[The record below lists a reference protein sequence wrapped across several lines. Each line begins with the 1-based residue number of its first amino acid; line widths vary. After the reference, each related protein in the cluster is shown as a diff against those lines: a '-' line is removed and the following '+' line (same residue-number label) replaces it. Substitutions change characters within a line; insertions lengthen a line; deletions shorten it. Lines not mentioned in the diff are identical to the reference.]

1 MQVNRDSR
9 AILQLHSYT
18 VRLHRCPRSL
28 HRAVIHEA
36 DEDLEDFLDVVAM
49 RLQELCVQ
57 LDVVEAH
64 LDQCL
69 QGAGGRRLPLR
80 MRCRRRRSVGK
91 GPFILLDARHRSAR
105 LPCLLQ
111 LLLQLLLLLL
121 RRLLLLFPGLLLLLE
136 LVLLLLVCLLDRLH
150 LRFDRLHLR
159 LVALLGLLCILL
171 PLCFPVLVIVAA
183 VTLASTVV
191 TLVATLVVAPSGTRG

>member
-36 DEDLEDFLDVVAM
+36 DEDLEDVLDVVAM

-64 LDQCL
+64 LDERL
-69 QGAGGRRLPLR
+69 QGAGGGRLPVR
-80 MRCRRRRSVGK
+80 VRRRRRRG
-91 GPFILLDARHRSAR
+91 GGRGLLFLDARHSKAR
-105 LPCLLQ
+105 LPCLL
-111 LLLQLLLLLL
+111 LMFLQLLLLLL
-121 RRLLLLFPGLLLLLE
+121 RRLLLLFPGLLLLPE
-136 LVLLLLVCLLDRLH
+136 FVLLLLVCLLDRLH

-159 LVALLGLLCILL
+159 LVALLGLLCVLL

-183 VTLASTVV
+183 VTLASMVV
-191 TLVATLVVAPSGTRG
+191 TLVATPVVAPSGTRR

>member
-36 DEDLEDFLDVVAM
+36 DEDLEDVLDVVAM

-64 LDQCL
+64 LDERL
-69 QGAGGRRLPLR
+69 QGAGGGRLPVR
-80 MRCRRRRSVGK
+80 VRRRRRRG
-91 GPFILLDARHRSAR
+91 GGRGLLFLDARHSKAR
-105 LPCLLQ
+105 LPCLL
-111 LLLQLLLLLL
+111 LMFLQLLLLLL
-121 RRLLLLFPGLLLLLE
+121 RNLMLLFPCLLLLLE
-136 LVLLLLVCLLDRLH
+136 LVPLLLERLLDRLH
-150 LRFDRLHLR
+150 LRLDRLQLR
-159 LVALLGLLCILL
+159 LVALLGLLSVL
-171 PLCFPVLVIVAA
+171 FPRRCPVVVIVAA
-183 VTLASTVV
+183 VMLASM
-191 TLVATLVVAPSGTRG
+191 VATNAALLAVGLSGTRR